1 MRYPYTREETR
12 IVEKFARDIDVSI
25 YAFRDG
31 QFDEEECRLQQKY
44 GKYGEL
50 ANYHYLKSK
59 GINAT
64 YPDFTIYAAKDK
76 TFDPDMSVKL
86 IQQNTLGYM
95 IHSKSQLNT
104 KTIEFGGK
112 YPQSWSFQMADNHI
126 FKTYGPQDLVMFN
139 LVTMMRRYVDVQAV
153 ISVQD
158 LHKYNLFSLPQNEYL
173 HATKRVI
180 LYDDL
185 VKHFTNLFQK

>member
-1 MRYPYTREETR
+1 MRYFYTPEETK
-12 IVEKFARDIDVSI
+12 IVEKFAREIDVSI
-25 YAFRDG
+25 YADRDG
-31 QFDEEECRLQQKY
+31 QYDEEECRLQQKY

-50 ANYHYLKSK
+50 ADYHYLNGK
-59 GINAT
+59 GIGAT
-64 YPDFTIYAAKDK
+64 YPDFAIYSAKDK
-76 TFDPDMSVKL
+76 SFAPDMSIKS
-86 IQQNTLGYM
+86 NALGYK

-104 KTIEFGGK
+104 KTIEFGGL
-112 YPQSWSFQMADNHI
+112 YPQSWSFQLKDNHI
-126 FKTYGPQDLVMFN
+126 FKTFGPQDLVIFN
-139 LVTMMRRYVDVQAV
+139 LVTMLRRYVDIQAV

-158 LHKYNLFSLPQNEYL
+158 LHKYNLFSLPENSYL